1 LDKSSNLFVTLSL
14 KRNLKLKVMK
24 KVALFLII
32 ATLVIA
38 YSCKDDESER
48 FKFLTEA
55 TWTPVSLKA
64 NGVDATGPGGILE
77 GFSGEVRFNVDG
89 SGTFGTYSGEWTFAA
104 SEEKLVITTTVLPIS
119 ITLTIVQLTSTS
131 LSLQGSFPDPNNLT
145 GPPITIEMTFSAK

>member
-1 LDKSSNLFVTLSL
+1 
-14 KRNLKLKVMK
+14 MK

-77 GFSGEVRFNVDG
+77 GFSGEMRFNVDG
-89 SGTFGTYSGEWTFAA
+89 AVPLGYIRENGPLLLL
-104 SEEKLVITTTVLPIS
+104 KK
-119 ITLTIVQLTSTS
+119 S
-131 LSLQGSFPDPNNLT
+131 L
-145 GPPITIEMTFSAK
+145 

>member
-1 LDKSSNLFVTLSL
+1 
-14 KRNLKLKVMK
+14 MK

-77 GFSGEVRFNVDG
+77 GFREVKFNVDG
-89 SGTFGTYSGEWTFAA
+89 AA
-104 SEEKLVITTTVLPIS
+104 PLGHIRE
-119 ITLTIVQLTSTS
+119 
-131 LSLQGSFPDPNNLT
+131 N
-145 GPPITIEMTFSAK
+145 GPLLL